1 MDYPYYFANPGY
13 LGPNN
18 RFPLTTYELL
28 HADFAALSEEEQR
41 KVLRDRYGRGDEI
54 KETPE
59 FISECLQQFKKEID
73 SIQNKE
79 AYDIALFILPDY
91 VESDRFRLAFLR
103 ADYFDAKAAACRMV
117 TYWERK
123 VDLFGTDKAFNP
135 SISVLDFEES
145 DYPALAA
152 GGVRLLPHLDD
163 LGRALLF
170 SFPGYYYESSV
181 ASMVRLFWFISH
193 AAIFDK
199 EMSDI
204 IQIKG
209 IVALTGSGLFVPA
222 QVPFNSVTESQRF
235 VTILG
240 KDFFEALPIKCRS
253 HHQVSP
259 NEIFLRLFEHLLY
272 FVDFRWRPRMSFYN
286 GQNVRQNLTAL
297 ALCGMRPEIIPLE
310 MGGYLE
316 YNYQQWMNDRISE
329 DLIISARA
337 ASSDTASEI
346 SESKHSQRV
355 SAMARLRSLLQTQ
368 RTKEL
373 TLLQTITNSFPRPF

>member
-103 ADYFDAKAAACRMV
+103 ADYFDAKAAARRMV

-152 GGVRLLPHLDD
+152 GGIRLLPHLDD
-163 LGRALLF
+163 HGRALLLNYV
-170 SFPGYYYESSV
+170 GYYYHDSV
-181 ASMVRLFWFISH
+181 SSMVSKGSAVNVFH
-193 AAIFDK
+193 
-199 EMSDI
+199 I
-204 IQIKG
+204 I
-209 IVALTGSGLFVPA
+209 
-222 QVPFNSVTESQRF
+222 
-235 VTILG
+235 
-240 KDFFEALPIKCRS
+240 
-253 HHQVSP
+253 
-259 NEIFLRLFEHLLY
+259 
-272 FVDFRWRPRMSFYN
+272 
-286 GQNVRQNLTAL
+286 
-297 ALCGMRPEIIPLE
+297 
-310 MGGYLE
+310 
-316 YNYQQWMNDRISE
+316 
-329 DLIISARA
+329 LIGDS
-337 ASSDTASEI
+337 
-346 SESKHSQRV
+346 
-355 SAMARLRSLLQTQ
+355 
-368 RTKEL
+368 
-373 TLLQTITNSFPRPF
+373 